1 MPGPIR
7 LNKVLKELN
16 ISLDRAVEFLDS
28 KNIKID
34 ARPTTKIDQKIYD
47 LLSTE
52 FEAYKSE
59 KDVLDKINIQKRKE
73 IEAKEILDQQDEL
86 NDSEKKENKAK
97 DSDDVK
103 KKDDDKPNQIIDDS
117 KKSETEN
124 NKSNKIETKFQ
135 KLSGLKKT
143 GEILDLKSIEK
154 EKKENSLDES
164 KKRRRKRISKGGL
177 KDKKEGNEQLKPTI
191 KKNKNTTIKS

>member
-16 ISLDRAVEFLDS
+16 ISLDRAVEFLSS

-34 ARPTTKIDQKIYD
+34 ARPTTKIDLKIYD

-73 IEAKEILDQQDEL
+73 IEAKEMLDQKEEL
-86 NDSEKKENKAK
+86 EDSENKKDETQIFK
-97 DSDDVK
+97 DVK
-103 KKDDDKPNQIIDDS
+103 K
-117 KKSETEN
+117 
-124 NKSNKIETKFQ
+124 
-135 KLSGLKKT
+135 
-143 GEILDLKSIEK
+143 
-154 EKKENSLDES
+154 
-164 KKRRRKRISKGGL
+164 
-177 KDKKEGNEQLKPTI
+177 
-191 KKNKNTTIKS
+191 

>member
-16 ISLDRAVEFLDS
+16 ISLDRAVEFLNS
-28 KNIKID
+28 KDIKID

-47 LLSTE
+47 LLSSE

-73 IEAKEILDQQDEL
+73 IEAKEILDKKDEL
-86 NDSEKKENKAK
+86 KETE
-97 DSDDVK
+97 
-103 KKDDDKPNQIIDDS
+103 KKDDGAQNIKELKKEDKSNQGTKDS
-117 KKSETEN
+117 KSSESE
-124 NKSNKIETKFQ
+124 KEDKKYNKIETQFQ

-143 GEILDLKSIEK
+143 GETLDLDTIKK
-154 EKKENSLDES
+154 DKKETSSDDS
-164 KKRRRKRISKGGL
+164 KKRKRKRISKGAI
-177 KDKKEGNEQLKPTI
+177 KDK
-191 KKNKNTTIKS
+191 